1 MHFGFHWE
9 EQLFFAAQ
17 TASVYLTLA
26 VTLERYVAVCH
37 PLRAR
42 SLCTWRR
49 ARLCVVA
56 VLLFAITYN
65 LPRWWEVRTDQ
76 GFSVFYNMT
85 MFENYMSPMRANPL
99 YIKIYINWAYLV
111 VMYMVPFTGL
121 VAFNL
126 AIYRQVSP
134 NF

>member
-1 MHFGFHWE
+1 M
-9 EQLFFAAQ
+9 
-17 TASVYLTLA
+17 
-26 VTLERYVAVCH
+26 
-37 PLRAR
+37 
-42 SLCTWRR
+42 
-49 ARLCVVA
+49 
-56 VLLFAITYN
+56 
-65 LPRWWEVRTDQ
+65 RTDQ